1 MSRLVLSGCIALC
14 LAACS
19 KPAPSE
25 AGPSGPSAAPSPA
38 PTPSSVAA
46 PRTGECPIAIEP
58 GVALGP
64 IRIGESRA
72 ELEQHGLPVKS
83 TSKHDTTELVEV
95 GPFHAELCGGKVVD
109 VWLDDLRK
117 APDCVTLAGKKIE
130 RDVAREAFI
139 ALFADCKDAPPRT
152 GGSFKECE
160 QSGVRIGWG
169 MGDFIQVRV
178 AKKGTRLDDTCEML
192 LDDGKPVPL
201 DAAAKAK
208 MLQKVLDLD
217 LLAPFWHREQPGRD
231 PLKLIDN
238 DVVSDKPEL
247 SIFGSNVV
255 YVPKEEAEKKKLPYF
270 EITKLA
276 ASATKARIEFR
287 FPVEGV
293 VGHVEFEKRF
303 DDWHLSD
310 KHVVER

>member
-1 MSRLVLSGCIALC
+1 M
-14 LAACS
+14 
-19 KPAPSE
+19 
-25 AGPSGPSAAPSPA
+25 
-38 PTPSSVAA
+38 
-46 PRTGECPIAIEP
+46 
-58 GVALGP
+58 
-64 IRIGESRA
+64 
-72 ELEQHGLPVKS
+72 
-83 TSKHDTTELVEV
+83 
-95 GPFHAELCGGKVVD
+95 
-109 VWLDDLRK
+109 
-117 APDCVTLAGKKIE
+117 
-130 RDVAREAFI
+130 
-139 ALFADCKDAPPRT
+139 FADCKDAPPRT

-192 LDDGKPVPL
+192 LDDGKLVVVG
-201 DAAAKAK
+201 AAAKSK

-217 LLAPFWHREQPGRD
+217 LLAPFWHCEQSGRD

-247 SIFGSNVV
+247 SIFGSKVV